1 MAVHDILDKRQYR
14 QIFYVVVLLLAA
26 ILILLR
32 YFVIPLWDQ
41 SLSLTAASLLARLFE
56 ALLASLAVTVAIGSF
71 LFWLTPDIMK
81 ISVVEVI
88 EPREIGP
95 LLESAMPTTQMW
107 WYKGGT
113 GRYLRAKTIP
123 NIAKHARTA
132 SLSREINV
140 LILDP
145 TNTDLCEAYA
155 NYRRSLKSA
164 REEKSPWTFERVQR
178 ELYATILFVAA
189 TRSAEPLLRMTLS
202 LTQHLSSFRFDLS
215 SEYVIVTKEDKTAPA
230 VRCDKGTYFY
240 NSYFDEMVL
249 IQRMAKP
256 VTLPRTISP
265 LATITRD
272 EVRSFF
278 ATSGCS
284 FDLDDSAVDGI
295 IALARASKS
304 PYE

>member
-1 MAVHDILDKRQYR
+1 VAIHDILDKRHYR
-14 QIFYVVVLLLAA
+14 RTFYLLVLFLGATL
-26 ILILLR
+26 ILIR
-32 YFVIPLWDQ
+32 YFVIPLWD
-41 SLSLTAASLLARLFE
+41 SGLSLTAVGLLARLVE
-56 ALLASLAVTVAIGSF
+56 ALLASLVVTVAIGWF
-71 LFWLTPDIMK
+71 VFWLTPDIMK
-81 ISVVEVI
+81 ISAVNVI

-95 LLESAMPTTQMW
+95 LLESAMIKSQTW
-107 WYKGGT
+107 WYKGGI

-123 NIAKHARTA
+123 DMAKHARNS

-145 TNTDLCEAYA
+145 QNTTLCEAYA

-164 REEKSPWTFERVQR
+164 GEEVALWTSERVQR

-189 TRSAEPLLRMTLS
+189 TRSAEPLLRITLG
-202 LTQHLSSFRFDLS
+202 LTEHLSSFRFDLS
-215 SEYVIVTKEDKTAPA
+215 SDYVIVTKEDKTAPA

-256 VTLPRTISP
+256 LVLPATVPP

-272 EVRSFF
+272 QLRAVF
-278 ATSGCS
+278 AATGCDY
-284 FDLDDSAVDGI
+284 DLDESAADDI
-295 IALARASKS
+295 IALARGSKN